1 MTLAPEGVD
10 AETGEIVSRP
20 VVLFTTEE
28 AEAHTAKITAT
39 AAVLCLLV
47 KEAHDKQAWKALGYT
62 SWAAYVDE
70 RFIGKVSRSRSYQL
84 IAQAAVIEGLAAE
97 TGAEVSTVVD
107 TFPEGKVRG
116 INAETALTVVREAL
130 MDLSPEATTAD
141 RLAVADETV
150 QRLAVTLTTTKK
162 AKKPKPSADAGD
174 ASTSSPASAGS
185 SSAQD
190 PPPAAEPTGA
200 GEPAAPAPVTSSTGQ
215 GSAPHEPEASGG
227 GEPESAPDP
236 AAVQAKRRT
245 AAIKEARRLLDM
257 ECGSAALLRKA
268 MAELLDALDGAA

>member
-1 MTLAPEGVD
+1 
-10 AETGEIVSRP
+10 
-20 VVLFTTEE
+20 
-28 AEAHTAKITAT
+28 
-39 AAVLCLLV
+39 
-47 KEAHDKQAWKALGYT
+47 
-62 SWAAYVDE
+62 
-70 RFIGKVSRSRSYQL
+70 
-84 IAQAAVIEGLAAE
+84 
-97 TGAEVSTVVD
+97 VSTVVD

-174 ASTSSPASAGS
+174 ASTPSPASAGS
-185 SSAQD
+185 SSTQD